1 MKITGYFIPHSESK
15 LEFVQLNEVQYQI
28 SDSDTDMDL
37 CTEYGVIDCAKS
49 NSKYIEILNKYSVC
63 ELSSNDI
70 INLIDVITPEE
81 IIPKLIS
88 VNKDYPN
95 K

>member
-1 MKITGYFIPHSESK
+1 MKITGYFIPHSGSK
-15 LEFVQLNEVQYQI
+15 LAFVQLNEVQYQI

-37 CTEYGVIDCAKS
+37 RTEYGVIDCAKS

-70 INLIDVITPEE
+70 INLIDVKTLEK
-81 IIPKLIS
+81 IIPKLIL